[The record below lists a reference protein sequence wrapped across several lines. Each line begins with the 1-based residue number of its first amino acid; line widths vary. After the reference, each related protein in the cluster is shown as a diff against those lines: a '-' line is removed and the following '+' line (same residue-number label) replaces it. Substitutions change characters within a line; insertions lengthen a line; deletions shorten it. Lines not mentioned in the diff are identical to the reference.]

1 MSAAILARAVPLAQT
16 RALRQAVLRPHETIE
31 QVAADEAPD
40 AFAVGGFDGDE
51 LIAVGLIAPD
61 GGPGAWRVRGM
72 ATAPHA
78 RGRGGGGAVLD
89 ALVSHAVAHGAERIW
104 CNARVPAVP
113 FYERAGMRVISEE
126 FELPNIGPHVV
137 MEIRELRG
145 LAQSRE
151 LG

>member
-31 QVAADEAPD
+31 QLAADEAPESFASG
-40 AFAVGGFDGDE
+40 AFDDGE

-61 GGPGAWRVRGM
+61 GEPGAWRVRGM

-78 RGRGGGGAVLD
+78 RGRGGGRAVLD
-89 ALVSHAVAHGAERIW
+89 ALVLHAVEHGAVRIW
-104 CNARVPAVP
+104 CNARVPAVS
-113 FYERAGMRVISEE
+113 FYERAGMRVSSEE

-137 MEIRELRG
+137 MEMRVG
-145 LAQSRE
+145 ADA
-151 LG
+151 